1 VWFNATYDTF
11 EGGVQKTTISSQ
23 YTSSFSSSSNL
34 SIFFK
39 SLHLID
45 LRNKTLF
52 HLTDIGRYT
61 KPQFQQN
68 LHHFA
73 IFQPHNCYTLYYVN
87 MKDVGV
93 AVDRRTHSND
103 SITYNLERRNPTLS
117 PSVGSNII
125 ELDSRGT
132 GRGIR
137 SLPTGNSGT
146 MTSDAD
152 HEVQE
157 LVERLSLEEQV
168 SAIDSIP
175 L

>member
-1 VWFNATYDTF
+1 
-11 EGGVQKTTISSQ
+11 
-23 YTSSFSSSSNL
+23 
-34 SIFFK
+34 
-39 SLHLID
+39 
-45 LRNKTLF
+45 
-52 HLTDIGRYT
+52 
-61 KPQFQQN
+61 
-68 LHHFA
+68 
-73 IFQPHNCYTLYYVN
+73 

-103 SITYNLERRNPTLS
+103 SITYNLEHRNPTLS
-117 PSVGSNII
+117 PSVGSSII
-125 ELDSRGT
+125 ELDSRGP
-132 GRGIR
+132 GRGVR
-137 SLPTGNSGT
+137 SLSTRNSGT